1 MPLYS
6 FRNYKTGVFFFPKDG
21 VMSIDQSGIVSM
33 QRIKKLISELKQ
45 CVYMEASA
53 LTGDNVDRVFNT
65 G

>member
-1 MPLYS
+1 MS
-6 FRNYKTGVFFFPKDG
+6 FFFPKDG
-21 VMSIDQSGIVSM
+21 VMSIDQSGIVST
-33 QRIKKLISELKQ
+33 QRIKKLISEVKQ

>member
-1 MPLYS
+1 
-6 FRNYKTGVFFFPKDG
+6 
-21 VMSIDQSGIVSM
+21 MSIDQSGIVSM